1 MHERWIYFGQTK
13 GANRPVLDRDDILVT
28 FMPLYFGEILRSFR
42 VILARVVLGAHH
54 VIARLKY
61 AVHTL
66 MICVYKGPTKLSW

>member
-1 MHERWIYFGQTK
+1 
-13 GANRPVLDRDDILVT
+13 
-28 FMPLYFGEILRSFR
+28 MPLYFGEILRSFR

-66 MICVYKGPTKLSW
+66 MICVYKGPTKLS